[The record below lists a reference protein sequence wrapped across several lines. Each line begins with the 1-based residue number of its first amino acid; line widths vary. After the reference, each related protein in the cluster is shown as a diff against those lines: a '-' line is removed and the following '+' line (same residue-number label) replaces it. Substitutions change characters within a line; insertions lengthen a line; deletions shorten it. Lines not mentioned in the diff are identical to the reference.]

1 MATGE
6 WPQLRGEASFQSPVE
21 KEMWKE
27 QQQAGRRAPKLHAGT
42 DVWGPDVHV
51 DRLGL
56 LQSDT
61 HAHTARYGASRIL
74 VS

>member
-6 WPQLRGEASFQSPVE
+6 QPGLWAVASFRLPVE

-27 QQQAGRRAPKLHAGT
+27 KQQAGRWTPKLHAGT

-51 DRLGL
+51 QR
-56 LQSDT
+56 
-61 HAHTARYGASRIL
+61 
-74 VS
+74 